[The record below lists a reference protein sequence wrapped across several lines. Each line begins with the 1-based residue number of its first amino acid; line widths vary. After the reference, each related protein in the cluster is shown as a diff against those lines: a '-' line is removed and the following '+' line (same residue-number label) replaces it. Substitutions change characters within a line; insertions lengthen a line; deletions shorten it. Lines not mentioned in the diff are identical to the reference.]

1 MESMTM
7 ALQNQCSAGATGLSN
22 NRHNYLKHFSKPLKN
37 LGFYCIL
44 KIVLKL
50 TILRGVIYMGLMFT
64 TVIGFMVCLGLTA
77 MFTMHYLSS
86 AMISADSTKI
96 DPKPDTNF

>member
-1 MESMTM
+1 
-7 ALQNQCSAGATGLSN
+7 
-22 NRHNYLKHFSKPLKN
+22 
-37 LGFYCIL
+37 
-44 KIVLKL
+44 
-50 TILRGVIYMGLMFT
+50 MGLMFA

-77 MFTMHYLSS
+77 TFTMHYLSS